1 MTRSKRSQAAHDK
14 KFRQEANKL
23 KRQGFTVDADIEGF
37 PKPKTLGGYRHD
49 VIATKGKQR
58 KIIEIETEESKDSA
72 RDKGQQEAFRRAA
85 DRSENTTFRREIANK

>member
-14 KFRQEANKL
+14 KVREEANKL
-23 KRQGFTVDADIEGF
+23 KSQGFAVDADIEGF
-37 PKPKTLGGYRHD
+37 PKPKTLGGYRPD

-72 RDKGQQEAFRRAA
+72 RDKSQQQAFRRAA
-85 DRSENTTFRREIANK
+85 DRSKNTTFRRKIANK